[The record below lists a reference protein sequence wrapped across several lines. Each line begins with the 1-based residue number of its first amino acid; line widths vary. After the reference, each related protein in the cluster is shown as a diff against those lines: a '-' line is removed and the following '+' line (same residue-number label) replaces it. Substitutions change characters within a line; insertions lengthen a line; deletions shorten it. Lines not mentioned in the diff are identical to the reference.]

1 MPPSFALQSLI
12 SKEQWYHKCRYKKT
26 EPIEC
31 LEGMR
36 LDYGTGNQNPIGLDF
51 LISLLAERE
60 ARITLRSSHPRDYFS
75 KRVAREDAE
84 SRGF

>member
-1 MPPSFALQSLI
+1 MVSQVQI
-12 SKEQWYHKCRYKKT
+12 QKT

-60 ARITLRSSHPRDYFS
+60 ARITLRSSLESDFS

-84 SRGF
+84 SRSF